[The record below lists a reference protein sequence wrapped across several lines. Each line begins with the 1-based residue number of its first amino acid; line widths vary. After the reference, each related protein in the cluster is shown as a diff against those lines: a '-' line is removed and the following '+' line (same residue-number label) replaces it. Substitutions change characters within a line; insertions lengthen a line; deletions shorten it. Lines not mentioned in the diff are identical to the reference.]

1 MAMRNSH
8 RITIVGTDRK
18 AMRGIEKPRGD
29 EAQTV
34 VEVID
39 RDGWDFATGVLTAN
53 DWLFLDAR
61 LVSPLPN
68 LPLKRFVVGYGYTM
82 RAKKGRGLIQMDYYK
97 GDVPTADKSIVI
109 TPSLVEEYHYQKT
122 KGASYIGGGKSARF
136 REKVNPCGNHWRL
149 DQTYPLVA

>member
-1 MAMRNSH
+1 MKNGH
-8 RITIVGTDRK
+8 RITIVGTDKK

-39 RDGWDFATGVLTAN
+39 RDGWDFATSVLTAN

-68 LPLKRFVVGYGYTM
+68 LPLNRFVAGYGYTT
-82 RAKKGRGLIQMDYYK
+82 RAKKGRGLIKMNWTK
-97 GDVPTADKSIVI
+97 TEGIPIADKSIVI
-109 TPSLVEEYHYQKT
+109 TPSLVEEYHYKMT
-122 KGASYIGGGKSARF
+122 KNSFYAGSGRSARF
-136 REKVNPCGNHWRL
+136 REKVNPCGNNWRL